1 MSIARKSKKKSLG
14 LFHLIMINV
23 IAVDSIRT
31 LPFSAS
37 YGYSLV
43 FFYLLATLFFLIPTA
58 LVSAELGTGWPVTGG
73 VYVWVREAFGKKW
86 SLLSIWLQWIYNV
99 VWYPTIIALVAG
111 TATYFFN
118 PSLSNNPW
126 YMSISIMLI
135 FWLATICNLF
145 GMRMSSWISMIGA
158 IIGTLIPMVLIA
170 FLGFLWW
177 FQGHPLAISLSSA
190 NFLPSFHDQENW
202 AFLTTVLFGLMGLE
216 MVATHSADMKQSAR
230 DYPRSL
236 FISVIIIFVTIIT
249 ASLAIAIVVP
259 VGQLNLATGAM
270 QAFTVF
276 LHALGLDWAI
286 SLVAGLIILGG
297 LCGVSAWIIGPT
309 KGMMVASQDGS
320 LPAFLGKKN
329 QHGVPLNLLLVQGGM
344 VTVLSFLFVFFPTI
358 NSSFWI
364 LSVITAQL
372 SLIVYI
378 LLFASAIKLHH
389 FKPKVARPFV
399 VPGKTW
405 GMWVCSG
412 VGILCCI
419 LVFIL
424 GFFPPVGVGI
434 ENIPL
439 YEIILIVGIL
449 GIGAVPLL
457 ILKMVTKR

>member
-86 SLLSIWLQWIYNV
+86 SFLSIWLQWIYNV

-111 TATYFFN
+111 TATY
-118 PSLSNNPW
+118 
-126 YMSISIMLI
+126 
-135 FWLATICNLF
+135 
-145 GMRMSSWISMIGA
+145 
-158 IIGTLIPMVLIA
+158 
-170 FLGFLWW
+170 
-177 FQGHPLAISLSSA
+177 
-190 NFLPSFHDQENW
+190 
-202 AFLTTVLFGLMGLE
+202 LMGLE